1 MQNVKATNITL
12 MNNLILAFILFF
24 IGQCLIWFQSNG
36 QFVWPWFKE
45 NPWTISIIFGTLAS
59 YIFIKATAAVVTHF
73 GGVLWPG
80 RFIGFSSGIVVFAL
94 CTYIFL
100 GEGINLKTIVSLL
113 LAVALV
119 CVQIFWK

>member
-1 MQNVKATNITL
+1 MQKEKATNITY
-12 MNNLILAFILFF
+12 MNNLILAFLLYIV
-24 IGQCLIWFQSNG
+24 GQSMIWFQSNG

-45 NPWTISIIFGTLAS
+45 NPWTVSLVLGTIAS
-59 YIFIKATAAVVTHF
+59 YIFIKATAAAVTHF

-80 RFIGFSSGIVVFAL
+80 RFIGFSSGILVFAT
-94 CTYIFL
+94 CTYIFM
-100 GEGINLKTIVSLL
+100 GEGINLKTIVSLI

>member
-1 MQNVKATNITL
+1 MQNVTATNITL
-12 MNNLILAFILFF
+12 MNNLLLAFILFF
-24 IGQCLIWFQSNG
+24 TGQCLIWFQSNG

-59 YIFIKATAAVVTHF
+59 YIFIKATAVVVTHF

>member
-1 MQNVKATNITL
+1 MRKITAINTIL
-12 MNNLILAFILFF
+12 VNNLILAFILFF

-36 QFVWPWFKE
+36 QFIWPLFRK

-59 YIFIKATAAVVTHF
+59 YIFIKGTAAVVTHF
-73 GGVLWPG
+73 NGLLWPG

-100 GEGINLKTIVSLL
+100 GEGINLKTLVSLL
-113 LAVALV
+113 LATALV
-119 CVQIFWK
+119 CVQLFWK

>member
-1 MQNVKATNITL
+1 
-12 MNNLILAFILFF
+12 MNNLILAFLLFF
-24 IGQCLIWFQSNG
+24 AGQSLIWFQSNG

-45 NPWTISIIFGTLAS
+45 NPWTVSIIFGTFAS
-59 YIFIKATAAVVTHF
+59 YLFIQGTAAVVTYF
-73 GGVLWPG
+73 GGSLWPG
-80 RFIGFSSGIVVFAL
+80 RFIGFSSGILVFAV

-113 LAVALV
+113 LATALV